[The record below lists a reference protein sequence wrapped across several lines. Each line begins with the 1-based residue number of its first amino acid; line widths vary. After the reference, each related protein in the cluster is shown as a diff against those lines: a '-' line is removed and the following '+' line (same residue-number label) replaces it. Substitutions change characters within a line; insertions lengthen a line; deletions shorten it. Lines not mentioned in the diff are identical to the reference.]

1 MQESV
6 AWTEHQSQDS
16 RVWAERA
23 DFVTKALRAA
33 HMGEFGASDDSETEA
48 EAEGAGAGAEQH
60 GS

>member
-1 MQESV
+1 M
-6 AWTEHQSQDS
+6 AWTERQSQDS

-33 HMGEFGASDDSETEA
+33 HMGGFGVSDDSETEA
-48 EAEGAGAGAEQH
+48 EAEVAGTGAEQH